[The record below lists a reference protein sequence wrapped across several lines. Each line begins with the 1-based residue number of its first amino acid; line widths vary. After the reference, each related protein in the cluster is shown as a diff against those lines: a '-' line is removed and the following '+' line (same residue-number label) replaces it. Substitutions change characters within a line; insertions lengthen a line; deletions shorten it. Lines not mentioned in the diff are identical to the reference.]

1 MFGPGKLIV
10 LTSFLVNPLSGV
22 LPICAGLAVSK
33 YWPAAL
39 PVPSE
44 HPQPFAAV
52 VWAQVGPHASPPV
65 PSEHPQPFA
74 AVVWAQVGPHALPR
88 DPPSAAPPPLA
99 QSLPRTASQYW
110 SHWARGAGVWLSTAR
125 KPCTLKKQCTA
136 ALRHWRPP
144 VTERAPYPLST
155 ADDPAAYR
163 KDVVLSVPEPAAG
176 TRRNVT
182 AAHPLAANRPRTDSQ
197 RALQGE
203 RAAAH
208 FVRPSPPPTRLHR
221 HSPPRPLS
229 LGPVRILPHPPSPLR
244 DTLAAH
250 RLCTEPAAAHFVRPS
265 FLPTR
270 LHRHSPPRPLSLGP
284 VRILPHPPSP
294 LRDTLAAHRLCTE
307 PAAAHFV
314 RPSSLPTRLHAIAP
328 PVRTFLHPPSPLR
341 DTLGA
346 FAPAMRPTATPMQ
359 QEEELESLATPTEDD
374 DTVTAATV
382 THEVHAPGKV
392 RKTRKLHLRTWL
404 RRHPLAAPPR
414 LRPCLLSGALCRDLG
429 HGGGILVGLGR
440 R

>member
-163 KDVVLSVPEPAAG
+163 KDVVFSVPEPAAG

-265 FLPTR
+265 
-270 LHRHSPPRPLSLGP
+270 
-284 VRILPHPPSP
+284 
-294 LRDTLAAHRLCTE
+294 
-307 PAAAHFV
+307 
-314 RPSSLPTRLHAIAP
+314 SLPTRLHAIAP
-328 PVRTFLHPPSPLR
+328 LVRTFLHPPSPLR

>member
-1 MFGPGKLIV
+1 MACAMFGPGKLIV

-39 PVPSE
+39 
-44 HPQPFAAV
+44 
-52 VWAQVGPHASPPV
+52 PV

-163 KDVVLSVPEPAAG
+163 KDVVFSVPEPAAG

-208 FVRPSPPPTRLHR
+208 LVRPSPPPTRLHR

-229 LGPVRILPHPPSPLR
+229 LGPVRILLHPPSPL
-244 DTLAAH
+244 
-250 RLCTEPAAAHFVRPS
+250 C
-265 FLPTR
+265 
-270 LHRHSPPRPLSLGP
+270 
-284 VRILPHPPSP
+284 
-294 LRDTLAAHRLCTE
+294 DTLAAHRLCTE

>member
-39 PVPSE
+39 
-44 HPQPFAAV
+44 
-52 VWAQVGPHASPPV
+52 PV

-163 KDVVLSVPEPAAG
+163 KDVVFSVPEPAAG

-229 LGPVRILPHPPSPLR
+229 LGPVRILLHPPSPLC

-250 RLCTEPAAAHFVRPS
+250 RLCTEPAAAHLVRPS
-265 FLPTR
+265 SLPTR
-270 LHRHSPPRPLSLGP
+270 LHRHTPPRPLSLGP
-284 VRILPHPPSP
+284 VRISSPILRRPCATHSRPTVFARSLPPRTLCAPPLYLPGYTPSRP
-294 LRDTLAAHRLCTE
+294 PCA
-307 PAAAHFV
+307 
-314 RPSSLPTRLHAIAP
+314 PSSTLRRPCATHSAL
-328 PVRTFLHPPSPLR
+328 LHPLC
-341 DTLGA
+341 A
-346 FAPAMRPTATPMQ
+346 Q
-359 QEEELESLATPTEDD
+359 
-374 DTVTAATV
+374 
-382 THEVHAPGKV
+382 
-392 RKTRKLHLRTWL
+392 L
-404 RRHPLAAPPR
+404 RRRCSKKKNSKASRRRQGTMTPLPR
-414 LRPCLLSGALCRDLG
+414 RQ
-429 HGGGILVGLGR
+429 
-440 R
+440 

>member
-44 HPQPFAAV
+44 HPQPFATV

-163 KDVVLSVPEPAAG
+163 KDVVFSVPEPAAG

-208 FVRPSPPPTRLHR
+208 LVRPSPPPTRLHR

-229 LGPVRILPHPPSPLR
+229 LGPVRILLHPPSPLC

-250 RLCTEPAAAHFVRPS
+250 RLCTEPAAAH
-265 FLPTR
+265 L
-270 LHRHSPPRPLSLGP
+270 
-284 VRILPHPPSP
+284 
-294 LRDTLAAHRLCTE
+294 
-307 PAAAHFV
+307 V

-414 LRPCLLSGALCRDLG
+414 LRPCLLSGVLCRDLG